1 MRGALGAGGAIAP
14 HADLESA
21 GTRLGYGCTE
31 ADTLKA
37 ISLYSILAVLC
48 AAVVTTAC
56 DDGRPA
62 GADSGASG
70 SGGSA
75 GGSGAGTG
83 GSSAGTGGGRAG
95 TGGAGTG
102 GGGAGTGG
110 AGGRVAG
117 TGGSGAG
124 GRAAGTGG
132 SGTGGSSAGTGGA
145 GMGTG
150 GAGTGGTGGAGG
162 RAAGTGGAGGSV
174 CSLPFEA
181 GSCLALFPVFAFVE
195 GACVERIYG
204 GCGGNANRFESLEA
218 CLAACEARPPNA
230 CPAGRTR
237 ARICLACGPAGG
249 CGETAEVCAQSC
261 DATRPCAGRLLMC
274 ADGVCQAGGCI

>member
-1 MRGALGAGGAIAP
+1 VRGALGAGGAIAP

-110 AGGRVAG
+110 AGGRV
-117 TGGSGAG
+117 
-124 GRAAGTGG
+124 
-132 SGTGGSSAGTGGA
+132 
-145 GMGTG
+145 
-150 GAGTGGTGGAGG
+150 AGTGGTGGAGG